1 MRFLVAYTD
10 WRDVFAAHDGVIRPD
25 PVTDIPGARAFPDDD
40 ALLAHAAAAEP
51 ADQPY
56 VVLPGPDEDLPVRFL
71 RRDPEG
77 TPIGLDVRPAT
88 AEALDLLPHPE
99 GGWFAET
106 WRTGVRFSPPG
117 YGGPRATA
125 TGIYFL
131 LAPGEES
138 RWHVVRSDE
147 VWLHHAGGPL
157 ELLLGGTAGEPAEPR
172 TSVLGTDLA
181 AGHRPQLLVPAGTW
195 QAARPSPTAT
205 EPTLVSC
212 VVSPGFD
219 FADFRAI

>member
-10 WRDVFAAHDGVIRPD
+10 WHDVFAAADGDIRTTAPAAD
-25 PVTDIPGARAFPDDD
+25 LPGARAFPDD
-40 ALLAHAAAAEP
+40 AAVLAYAAAEP
-51 ADQPY
+51 AGDPC

-71 RRDPEG
+71 RRDPSG
-77 TPIGLDVRPAT
+77 APTGLDVRPAT
-88 AEALDLLPHPE
+88 AEALGLLPHPE
-99 GGWFAET
+99 GGWFRET
-106 WRTGVRFSPPG
+106 WRTTVTFSPPG
-117 YGGPRATA
+117 YDGPRATA

-157 ELLLGGTAGEPAEPR
+157 DLLLGGEGDRPGDATA
-172 TSVLGTDLA
+172 SVLGSDLA
-181 AGHRPQLLVPAGTW
+181 AGQYPQLRVPAGVW
-195 QAARPSPTAT
+195 QAARPAIADA

-212 VVSPGFD
+212 IVSPGFD